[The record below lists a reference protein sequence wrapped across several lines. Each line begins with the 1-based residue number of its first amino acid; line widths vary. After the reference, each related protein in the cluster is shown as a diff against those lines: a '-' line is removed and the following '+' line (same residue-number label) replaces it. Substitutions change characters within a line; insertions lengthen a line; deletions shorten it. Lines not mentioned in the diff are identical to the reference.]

1 MNKVTIDRMDREI
14 LRLMQTEAEITAAAI
29 GERIGLSQSACWRR
43 IQRLRTE
50 GLILDQVVTLDR
62 EKAGFDAMIFAEVN
76 LNSQGR
82 SNINEFSEAI
92 RSFPEVLDCYVL
104 LGNVDFLLR
113 IVTADIGAYEKFF
126 FEKLSTLPGVHEIK
140 SSIALTEIKHTMA
153 LPL

>member
-1 MNKVTIDRMDREI
+1 MSEVATDRMDREI
-14 LRLMQTEAEITAAAI
+14 LRLLQTEAEITAATI

-62 EKAGFDAMIFAEVN
+62 KKAGLNAMIFAQVN

-82 SNINEFSEAI
+82 SNVTEFCEAI
-92 RSFPEVLDCYVL
+92 QKFPEVLDCYIL

-126 FEKLSTLPGVHEIK
+126 FEKLSTLPGVNEIK